1 MADFLIFGL
10 TANLG
15 SMGELAGHE
24 RRGSLFWPA
33 RSAIVGLMAAAL
45 GIRRDG
51 DFSRFDP
58 LSISVAI
65 FDEGVPMRDFHTT
78 QTVPKAATKNANS
91 RPEALRTA
99 TKINTVLSLRDY
111 RATPFHGV
119 AVSGGDLQDIAAA
132 LDAPAFHLYLGR
144 KSCPLAAP
152 AGPRIIDADS
162 AEDALGH
169 LIAPPWRVAPV
180 ARTLVE
186 DGEFGDVVHDR
197 VIDREKWHF
206 GSRRVHLRAV
216 EIVLGETA

>member
-1 MADFLIFGL
+1 MAEFLVFGL

-24 RRGSLFWPA
+24 RRGSLSWPA

-58 LSISVAI
+58 LAISVAI
-65 FDEGVPMRDFHTT
+65 FDEGASMRDFHTA

-99 TKINTVLSLRDY
+99 AKVNTVLSLRDY
-111 RATPFHGV
+111 RLTPFHGV
-119 AVSGGDLQDIAAA
+119 AVTGGGLHDIAAA

-152 AGPRIIDADS
+152 AGPRIVDADS
-162 AEDALGH
+162 AEEALRH

-186 DGEFGDVVHDR
+186 DSAFGHMVHDR

-206 GSRRVHLRAV
+206 GSRRVHLRSV
-216 EIVLGETA
+216 EIVLGEMA